1 MFICLTL
8 TEANSHVLLFFSICP
23 LAKAILVCVV
33 VLVRSFPD
41 NRQRD
46 LALTEGLHL
55 LTISVSQSWLWKQ
68 SNSNKEYYTPALNI
82 GSGTLGARLRTADKT
97 TFIQWLGTI

>member
-1 MFICLTL
+1 MIMRICHVYLPDFNGSKFIRLI
-8 TEANSHVLLFFSICP
+8 VFSICF

-41 NRQRD
+41 NRQRN

-55 LTISVSQSWLWKQ
+55 LRISVSQSWLWKQ
-68 SNSNKEYYTPALNI
+68 SNSNKEYYTAALNI
-82 GSGTLGARLRTADKT
+82 GSATLGAKAKQHS
-97 TFIQWLGTI
+97 FNG